1 MGRKT
6 HPAQCRPLK
15 RRPHLGS
22 RRRTGKRARRVQ
34 LPFRHPNQGRCR
46 SHLLHLEAPKSPAHR
61 SRPRP
66 PLRKTHSEWRLAF
79 RMTRLSAL
87 PPNQKPTACSLQS
100 AQRNPRDSPERIDAS
115 TRVKRTTTDNKKAP
129 RRTLIS
135 KATTITKRD
144 GGADGARTRNL
155 RRDRAAL

>member
-22 RRRTGKRARRVQ
+22 CRRTGKRARRVQ

-46 SHLLHLEAPKSPAHR
+46 SHLLHVEAPKSPAHR

-66 PLRKTHSEWRLAF
+66 PLRKTHSEWRLAQ
-79 RMTRLSAL
+79 RLKRNKQKPTNLREIRKLGKDPIPKKTNALEAGAGIEPAIELLQSSAL
-87 PPNQKPTACSLQS
+87 PLGDPAECQS
-100 AQRNPRDSPERIDAS
+100 GRVNFNDRSRSSRDP
-115 TRVKRTTTDNKKAP
+115 
-129 RRTLIS
+129 
-135 KATTITKRD
+135 
-144 GGADGARTRNL
+144 
-155 RRDRAAL
+155 